1 MLAENIKP
9 EIEQALVSRK
19 LEFGRMMKE
28 FDKIKQSGEFNYSKF
43 WDFTHLLIKFI
54 YDLSPKNLALIRQHT
69 MLFSTGIYPLY
80 DYGENHF
87 FGKSAEQLSQM
98 PFIKKYLKEHSL
110 IQKHVDWFSQN
121 FLLG

>member
-9 EIEQALVSRK
+9 EIERALESRK

-43 WDFTHLLIKFI
+43 WGFTHLLIKFI

-69 MLFSTGIYPLY
+69 MLASTGIYPLY
-80 DYGENHF
+80 DYKGHRLNIVIFARSHIF
-87 FGKSAEQLSQM
+87 L
-98 PFIKKYLKEHSL
+98 YLW
-110 IQKHVDWFSQN
+110 II
-121 FLLG
+121 